1 MLLSMFSPSFT
12 FKLKLYHVFRSLYIV
27 KAVFFLDGS
36 FKPLIV
42 LNHCTALLVLL
53 KDTLPINVHHCKKI
67 IIDVY
72 PRCSI

>member
-1 MLLSMFSPSFT
+1 MFSEA
-12 FKLKLYHVFRSLYIV
+12 YIY
-27 KAVFFLDGS
+27 KAVFFLDDS

-42 LNHCTALLVLL
+42 LNHCTALLLLL